1 MIVTPLPLVTVVLPA
16 ASVVV
21 TFVTEIESL
30 SATLNTLP
38 FVAVSS
44 DSVTLIL
51 LPAVTLLCAPP
62 PIPEIYFVLESS

>member
-1 MIVTPLPLVTVVLPA
+1 MIVTPLPLVTVVFPA

-21 TFVTEIESL
+21 TFVTEMESL

-51 LPAVTLLCAPP
+51 SPSVTLLCAPP
-62 PIPEIYFVLESS
+62 PIQEIIFCT